1 MIRDYESGSDAGFD
15 TLAVREGQRRG
26 PEGEHNDPVFLTSSF
41 AFRSAA
47 EAAARFAETEPGNVY
62 SRFTNP
68 TVRTFEERLAAL
80 EGGSRCIATA
90 SGMGAILT
98 LGLAVLRAGDHVVV
112 SRNVF
117 GSTISLFNNVFGR
130 FGVDATYVDLADLDQ
145 WHDAMRP
152 ETRLLLLESP
162 SNPLGEVV
170 DIQQVASLAHERGAR
185 LAVDNVFCTPVLQR
199 PLDLGADVVVHSA
212 TKYLDGQGRCVGGA
226 IVTNDDSV
234 GNEAYKVMRTA
245 GPSMS
250 PFNAWVFLKGLETLR
265 LRMQAHCASAMKVA
279 RWLESHPAVARVHYL
294 GLERHPQHHLAR
306 RQQKGFGGIVSFE
319 IRGGREEAWRVLDH
333 TRWLSITANLGD
345 AKTTI
350 THPAST
356 THSRIT
362 AEERAAA
369 GVTEALIRVGVGL
382 EDAEDIKA
390 DLGRGL
396 DALSGITRLR
406 CLAGG

>member
-1 MIRDYESGSDAGFD
+1 MNRDYEGGSDAGFD

-98 LGLAVLRAGDHVVV
+98 LGLAVLKAGDHVVV

-152 ETRLLLLESP
+152 ETRLLMLESP

-170 DIQQVASLAHERGAR
+170 DIQQVASLARERGAR

-226 IVTNDDSV
+226 LVTNDDSL
-234 GNEAYKVMRTA
+234 GNEAYKIMRTA

-279 RWLESHPAVARVHYL
+279 RWLESHPAVERVHYP
-294 GLERHPQHHLAR
+294 GLERHPQHRLAR

-345 AKTTI
+345 AKTTV

-382 EDAEDIKA
+382 EDSEDIKA

-396 DALSGITRLR
+396 DALSGVTRLR

>member
-1 MIRDYESGSDAGFD
+1 MIRDYEGGSDAGFD

-98 LGLAVLRAGDHVVV
+98 LGLAVLKAGDHVVV

-117 GSTISLFNNVFGR
+117 GSTITLFNNVFGR

-185 LAVDNVFCTPVLQR
+185 LAVDNVSCTPVLQR

-306 RQQKGFGGIVSFE
+306 RQQNGFGGIVSFE

-382 EDAEDIKA
+382 EDSEDIKA

-396 DALSGITRLR
+396 DALSGVTRLR

>member
-1 MIRDYESGSDAGFD
+1 MNRDYEGGSDAGFD

-47 EAAARFAETEPGNVY
+47 EAAARFAESEPGNVY

-80 EGGSRCIATA
+80 EGASRCIATA

-98 LGLAVLRAGDHVVV
+98 LGLAVLKSGDHVVV

-117 GSTISLFNNVFGR
+117 GSTISLFRNVFGR
-130 FGVDATYVDLADLDQ
+130 FGVDATYVDLPDLDQ

-152 ETRLLLLESP
+152 ETRLAVLESP

-185 LAVDNVFCTPVLQR
+185 LAVDNVSCTPVLQR
-199 PLDLGADVVVHSA
+199 PLDLGADVVLHSA

-234 GNEAYKVMRTA
+234 GDAAYKVMRTA

-279 RWLESHPAVARVHYL
+279 RWLESHPAVERVHYP
-294 GLERHPQHHLAR
+294 GLERHPQHRLAR
-306 RQQKGFGGIVSFE
+306 RQQKGFGGVVSFE

-369 GVTEALIRVGVGL
+369 GVSEALIRVGVGL
-382 EDAEDIKA
+382 EDSEDIKA

-396 DALSGITRLR
+396 DALSGLTRLR

>member
-1 MIRDYESGSDAGFD
+1 MNRDYEGGSDARFD
-15 TLAVREGQRRG
+15 TLAVREGQHRG
-26 PEGEHNDPVFLTSSF
+26 AEGEHNDPLFLTSSF
-41 AFRSAA
+41 TFRSAA

-80 EGGSRCIATA
+80 EGGARCVATA

-98 LGLAVLRAGDHVVV
+98 LGLALLKAGDHVVV

-117 GSTISLFNNVFGR
+117 GATITLFNTVFAR
-130 FGVDATYVDLADLDQ
+130 FGVDVSYVDLVDLDQ

-152 ETRLLLLESP
+152 ETRLAMLESP

-170 DIQQVASLAHERGAR
+170 DIRQVAGIAHERGAC
-185 LAVDNVFCTPVLQR
+185 LAVDNVMCTPVLQR
-199 PLDLGADVVVHSA
+199 PLELGADVVVHSA

-234 GNEAYKVMRTA
+234 RDAAYKIMRSA

-265 LRMQAHCASAMKVA
+265 LRMQAHCANALTVA
-279 RWLESHPAVARVHYL
+279 RWLEMHPAVARVHYL
-294 GLERHPQHHLAR
+294 GLERHPQHALAR

-319 IRGGREEAWRVLDH
+319 VRGGREEAWQVLDH

-345 AKTTI
+345 AKTTV

-356 THSRIT
+356 THGRIS
-362 AEERAAA
+362 AKERAAA
-369 GVTEALIRVGVGL
+369 GVNDALIRVSVGL
-382 EDAEDIKA
+382 EDPEDIKA

-396 DALSGITRLR
+396 DALSRAPRLR

>member
-1 MIRDYESGSDAGFD
+1 MNRDYEGGSDAGFD

-98 LGLAVLRAGDHVVV
+98 LGLAVLKAGDHVVV

-319 IRGGREEAWRVLDH
+319 VRGGREEAWRVLDH

-382 EDAEDIKA
+382 EDSEDIKA

-396 DALSGITRLR
+396 DALSGVTRLR